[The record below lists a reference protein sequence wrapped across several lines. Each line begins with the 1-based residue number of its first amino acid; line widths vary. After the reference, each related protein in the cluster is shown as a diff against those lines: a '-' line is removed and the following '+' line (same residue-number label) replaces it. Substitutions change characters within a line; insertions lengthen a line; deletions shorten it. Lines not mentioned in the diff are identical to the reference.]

1 MHGGAPVLH
10 LGNAAIGRAVK
21 RDGME
26 RKIAYLRYTAPRW
39 VAHNAGGKQIVADLH
54 RDVVIRVCVERGFR
68 VVEEKAG

>member
-1 MHGGAPVLH
+1 
-10 LGNAAIGRAVK
+10 
-21 RDGME
+21 ME

-39 VAHNAGGKQIVADLH
+39 VAYDSGGRLIVADLH